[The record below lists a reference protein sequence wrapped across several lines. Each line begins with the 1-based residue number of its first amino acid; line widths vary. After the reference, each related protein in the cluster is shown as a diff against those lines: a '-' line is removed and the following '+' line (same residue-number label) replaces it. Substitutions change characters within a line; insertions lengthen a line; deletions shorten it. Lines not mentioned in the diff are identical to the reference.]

1 MRTHCLYSVVVG
13 RLSQMDDNGKVFE
26 PFLNIKQTTMEKS
39 ILKAKQL
46 TNEGHKIFA
55 IGVNE
60 IWYHDKDDGGLRCIY
75 RPKN

>member
-1 MRTHCLYSVVVG
+1 
-13 RLSQMDDNGKVFE
+13 
-26 PFLNIKQTTMEKS
+26 MEKS